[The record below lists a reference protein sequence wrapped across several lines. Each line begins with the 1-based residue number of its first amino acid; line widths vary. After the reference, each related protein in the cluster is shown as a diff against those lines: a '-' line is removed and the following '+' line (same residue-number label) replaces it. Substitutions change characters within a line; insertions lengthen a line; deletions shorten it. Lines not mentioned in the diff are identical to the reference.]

1 MYLCSQKQ
9 VRMKAVKI
17 SKLLNALSYI
27 GLFGVIVYYFFVKFE
42 RVEYMAFA
50 LLGVCI
56 LKMLSSSLKASFFE
70 KEYTKLKDDNEF
82 MQRRIDEL
90 VKEKESNK

>member
-1 MYLCSQKQ
+1 MYLCSQNE
-9 VRMKAVKI
+9 VRMKVLKI
-17 SKLLNALSYI
+17 AKLLNALSYI
-27 GLFGVIVYYFFVKFE
+27 GLLGVIVCYFFVKFE
-42 RVEYMAFA
+42 SIEQIAFT

-56 LKMLSSSLKASFFE
+56 LKMLSASLKANFFE
-70 KEYTKLKDDNEF
+70 KEYTKFKDDNEF